1 MDASKDAESDLLSTY
16 RAKRSPDRTPEPF
29 GGFETGPGKLFVVHK
44 HAARR
49 LHFDLRLEMEGVL
62 RSWAVPRGPS
72 FDTHEKRLA
81 VLVEDHPLE
90 YGDFEGKIPEGNYGA
105 GAVIVW
111 DRGEWVPIEDPL
123 EGLKKGKLL
132 FDLKGY
138 KLKGRWTLVKIK
150 KSQKDWLLI
159 KERDQYAAT
168 DPPPFPEESVLS
180 GLTVEELGAGH
191 TPTGRIE
198 VELDR
203 LKVPTRQVDPL
214 KVELMLAEPRDE
226 PFSKPG
232 WVFEPKLDG
241 YRVLATHDG
250 GDAALRSRN
259 GNDLTAGFPEVARAV
274 KALPV
279 PRAVVDGELVIPDA
293 QGRPSFQALQKRAR
307 LSRALDIRHAA
318 AESPAVL
325 YAFDLLGFG
334 DRDLRGLPL
343 TERKRILRML
353 LPPLGAIRFV
363 DHFDDGAALMA
374 HAKALGLEGIV
385 GKKADA
391 PYKGGRSPQWLKVR
405 AEQTEDFVVVG
416 FTQPK
421 GSRGGFGALQLGDW
435 VNGELVYAGRAGSGF
450 TDQQLGAL
458 RKQLEATVRKTPPCN
473 GPVATGS
480 GEQGAGSGK
489 APGSGKR
496 GAGSGKRPIP
506 DIKDTIW
513 VEPKLVCEV
522 QFKEWTEEG
531 LLRQPVFL
539 RFRDDKEP
547 EECVRQGTNDAAG
560 APEAADDPPAPKV
573 VSKAPEVPL
582 SNLQKIYWPVEQY
595 TKGQLVEYY
604 KSISPWLLP
613 YLKDRPLVLTRFPD
627 GIEGKSF
634 YQKDAPDFTPAWI
647 RTVPIWS
654 EDTQRTLNYFVCD
667 NLETLLYVANMG
679 SIPLHIWASRAD
691 SLELPDWCIIDLDP
705 KGAPFSDV
713 VTVALSLHKLCD
725 DLELPHYV
733 KTSGSTGIHVLIPL
747 GRQCTFEQS
756 RTLGELLAR
765 VVIEELPEI
774 STIVRPVKGREGKV
788 YLDYL
793 QNRTGQLIVA
803 PFSVRPLPGAPV
815 SMPLEWKEVTQ
826 KLKLLDH
833 TILTAPKRM
842 EKLKQDPMRPVMEVV
857 PDLPAV
863 LQRLLDRGEG
873 SGKRG
878 AGRAK

>member
-1 MDASKDAESDLLSTY
+1 MDASNDAEPDLLSTY

-29 GGFETGPGKLFVVHK
+29 GGFESGPGKLFVVHK

-62 RSWAVPRGPS
+62 RSWAVPKGPS
-72 FDTHEKRLA
+72 YDTHEKRLA
-81 VLVEDHPLE
+81 VHVEDHPLE

-123 EGLKKGKLL
+123 LGLQKGKLL

-138 KLKGRWTLVKIK
+138 KLRGRWTLVKIK

-159 KERDQYAAT
+159 KERDAWASPE
-168 DPPPFPEESVLS
+168 PPPFPEESVLS
-180 GLTVEELGAGH
+180 GLTVEELSAGH
-191 TPTGRIE
+191 TPAARIRE
-198 VELDR
+198 ELDR
-203 LKVPTRQVDPL
+203 LKVPSRRVEPA

-226 PFSKPG
+226 AFSKPG

-241 YRVLATHDG
+241 YRVIATHDVG
-250 GDAALRSRN
+250 AAALRSRN
-259 GNDLTAGFPEVARAV
+259 GNDLTATFPEVARAL

-279 PRAVVDGELVIPDA
+279 PRAVLDGELVIPDA

-307 LSRALDIRHAA
+307 LSRTIDVRHAA
-318 AESPAVL
+318 AESPAVF
-325 YAFDLLGFG
+325 YAFDLLGFE
-334 DRDLRGLPL
+334 DRDLRALPL

-363 DHFDDGAALMA
+363 DHFEKDGIALMQ
-374 HAKALGLEGIV
+374 HVTPLGLEGIV

-391 PYKGGRSPQWLKVR
+391 PYQGGRSPHWLKVR
-405 AEQTEDFVVVG
+405 AEQTADFVVVG
-416 FTQPK
+416 FTAPK
-421 GSRGGFGALQLGDW
+421 GTRGGFGALQLGDW
-435 VNGELVYAGRAGSGF
+435 VDGELVYAGRAGSGF
-450 TDQQLGAL
+450 SEKQLGQV
-458 RKQLEATVRKTPPCN
+458 RKVLEETVRKTPPCN
-473 GPVATGS
+473 GPTA
-480 GEQGAGSGK
+480 GE
-489 APGSGKR
+489 R
-496 GAGSGKRPIP
+496 EAGSGKRDKPARRPIP
-506 DIKDTIW
+506 DSKDTTW
-513 VEPKLVCEV
+513 VEPSLVCEV
-522 QFKEWTEEG
+522 HFKEWTEEG

-539 RFRDDKEP
+539 RFRDDKDP
-547 EECVRQGTNDAAG
+547 EDCVRQGTLAADV
-560 APEAADDPPAPKV
+560 PEAADDPPAPQV
-573 VSKAPEVPL
+573 VKAPEVAL
-582 SNLQKIYWPVEQY
+582 SNLQKVFWPAEKY
-595 TKGQLVEYY
+595 TKGDLIEYY
-604 KSISPWLLP
+604 RAIAPWLLP

-634 YQKDAPDFTPAWI
+634 YQKDAPDFTPDWI

-713 VTVALSLHKLCD
+713 VKVALSLHRLCD
-725 DLELPHYV
+725 DLALPHFV
-733 KTSGSTGIHVLIPL
+733 KTSGSTGIHVHIPL
-747 GRQCTFEQS
+747 ARQCTFDQS

-765 VVIEELPEI
+765 VVVEELPDM

-793 QNRTGQLIVA
+793 QNRTGQLIAA

-815 SMPLEWKEVTQ
+815 SMPLEWKEVNQ
-826 KLKLLDH
+826 KLDLSKH
-833 TILTAPKRM
+833 TIKTAPTRM
-842 EKLKQDPMRPVMEVV
+842 EKLGRDPFLPVLEVT
-857 PDLPAV
+857 PDLPA
-863 LQRLLDRGEG
+863 LLERLAA
-873 SGKRG
+873 RG
-878 AGRAK
+878 AVPPDLPHR

>member
-1 MDASKDAESDLLSTY
+1 MAESKDRDSDLLSTY

-29 GGFETGPGKLFVVHK
+29 GGFESGPGKLFVVHK

-72 FDTHEKRLA
+72 YDTHEKRLA

-138 KLKGRWTLVKIK
+138 KLRGRWTLVKIK

-159 KERDQYAAT
+159 KERDQYAAN
-168 DPPPFPEESVLS
+168 DPPSFPEESVLS
-180 GLTVEELGAGH
+180 GLSVEELGAGH

-198 VELDR
+198 AELDT
-203 LKVPTRQVDPL
+203 LKVPTRLVDPL
-214 KVELMLAEPRDE
+214 KVELMLAEPRDAA
-226 PFSKPG
+226 FSKPG

-241 YRVLATHDG
+241 YRILATHDK

-259 GNDLTAGFPEVARAV
+259 GNDLTASFPEVARAV

-279 PRAVVDGELVIPDA
+279 PRAVIDGELVIPDA
-293 QGRPSFQALQKRAR
+293 QGRPSFQSLQKRAR
-307 LSRALDIRHAA
+307 LSRTIDIRHAA

-343 TERKRILRML
+343 IDRKRILRML
-353 LPPLGAIRFV
+353 LPPLGAIRYV
-363 DHFDDGAALMA
+363 DHFDGDGTALME

-405 AEQTEDFVVVG
+405 AEQTEEFVVVG

-421 GSRGGFGALQLGDW
+421 GSRGGFGALQLGDYAD
-435 VNGELVYAGRAGSGF
+435 GELVYAGRAGSGF
-450 TDQQLGAL
+450 TDKQLGAV
-458 RKQLEATVRKTPPCN
+458 RKALEESARKTPACN
-473 GPVATGS
+473 GPRPWPS
-480 GEQGAGSGK
+480 EGK
-489 APGSGKR
+489 LPP
-496 GAGSGKRPIP
+496 KRPIP
-506 DIKDTIW
+506 DAKDSTW
-513 VEPKLVCEV
+513 VEPTLVCEV

-539 RFRDDKEP
+539 RFRDDKAP
-547 EECVRQGTNDAAG
+547 EECIRRGTEQEAG
-560 APEAADDPPAPKV
+560 APEAADDPPPAPKV
-573 VSKAPEVPL
+573 VKAPEVPL
-582 SNLQKIYWPVEQY
+582 SNLQKIYWPAERY

-604 KSISPWLLP
+604 KTISPWLLP

-634 YQKDAPDFTPAWI
+634 YQKDAPDFTPDWI
-647 RTVPIWS
+647 RTVPVWS
-654 EDTQRTLNYFVCD
+654 EDSQRTLNYFVCD
-667 NLETLLYVANMG
+667 NIETLLYVANMG

-713 VTVALSLHKLCD
+713 VTVALSLHRLCD
-725 DLELPHYV
+725 DLELEHYV

-815 SMPLEWKEVTQ
+815 SMPLLWKEVNQ
-826 KLKLLDH
+826 KLRLLDH

-863 LQRLLDRGEG
+863 LGRLLE
-873 SGKRG
+873 KTQ
-878 AGRAK
+878 K